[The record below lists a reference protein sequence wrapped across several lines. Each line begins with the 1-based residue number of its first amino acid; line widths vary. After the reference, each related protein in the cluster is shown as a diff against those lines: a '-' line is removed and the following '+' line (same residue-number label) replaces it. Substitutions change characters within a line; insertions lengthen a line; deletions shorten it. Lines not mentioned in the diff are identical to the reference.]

1 VADRLV
7 YLRLLRASLLLGA
20 LYDLVFAA
28 AMIFAPQVPSRL
40 LRVPLPGE
48 PFYLW
53 VMAVLLA
60 MLATLYIAAAHD
72 PRRYTAVI
80 LVAIVGRLAGAAAFV
95 VAAITRPGLGGL
107 WACAAADAA
116 FGLAHA
122 VLVARQR

>member
-7 YLRLLRASLLLGA
+7 YLRLLRGSLLLGA
-20 LYDLVFAA
+20 LYDLVYAA
-28 AMIFAPQVPSRL
+28 AMVFAPQVPSRL
-40 LRVPLPGE
+40 LHVPLPGE

-60 MLATLYIAAAHD
+60 MLATLYVAAAQD
-72 PRRYTAVI
+72 PRRYTAVV

-95 VAAITRPGLGGL
+95 VAALRPGLGGL
-107 WACAAADAA
+107 WVCAAGDAA
-116 FGLAHA
+116 FGVAHG